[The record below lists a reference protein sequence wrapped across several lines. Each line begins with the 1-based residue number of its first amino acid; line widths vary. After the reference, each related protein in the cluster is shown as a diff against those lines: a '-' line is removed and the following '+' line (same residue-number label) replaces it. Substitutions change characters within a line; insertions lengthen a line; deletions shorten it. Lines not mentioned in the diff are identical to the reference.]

1 MKKTIMPPLGKKDPL
16 LEKFHFFFIWAARI
30 SFLVVLI
37 IAISGG
43 NWGNVALIVFA
54 ILLTYLA
61 VTIEKRYAI
70 DIPIEFEIS
79 VVVLIFGAIF
89 LGEIQEF
96 YKVFWWWDLILHGF
110 TGLMVGLLGFI
121 ILLVLYKG
129 KRINAAPITIALFSF
144 SLAAAIGGVWE
155 IFEFIM
161 DQTFGLNMQKSGLM
175 DTMWDI
181 IVNNVGA
188 LVTSVIGYIYLR
200 VGEAPVVSNIVRRF
214 KKDNPKIVN
223 VFDKHTKRTG

>member
-43 NWGNVALIVFA
+43 NWGNVALIIFA

-61 VTIEKRYAI
+61 VAIEKRYAI

-96 YKVFWWWDLILHGF
+96 YKVFWWWDLILHAF

-181 IVNNVGA
+181 IVNNAGA
-188 LVTSVIGYIYLR
+188 LITSIIGYIYLR
-200 VGEAPVVSNIVRRF
+200 VGEAPVMGSIVRRF
-214 KKDNPKIVN
+214 KKENPALVKKSV
-223 VFDKHTKRTG
+223 